1 MRKYSWT
8 RFCSCPP
15 DTYLLN
21 YDILKCR
28 SVISRDTYS
37 NILTQRFADVSLS
50 PVVSFV
56 QRSKCL
62 SVCEACGS
70 SIEKLKKCPPPSNS
84 DRKKSV
90 KKIRNIHK
98 KTSVSES
105 FFFFETLLEKRL
117 WYKCFSVSFVKF
129 LRTPFLQNTSGRLL
143 LLFTEYINIGL

>member
-1 MRKYSWT
+1 MYLCDIIRNILRKYSWT
-8 RFCSCPP
+8 RFCFCPP

-84 DRKKSV
+84 DRKKV
-90 KKIRNIHK
+90 LKKFAIFTRKHLYR
-98 KTSVSES
+98 SL
-105 FFFFETLLEKRL
+105 FFFWNFIGKETL
-117 WYKCFSVSFVKF
+117 VQV
-129 LRTPFLQNTSGRLL
+129 
-143 LLFTEYINIGL
+143 LFCVIC

>member
-8 RFCSCPP
+8 RFCSCPT

-84 DRKKSV
+84 DRKKV
-90 KKIRNIHK
+90 LKKFAIFTRKHLYR
-98 KTSVSES
+98 SL
-105 FFFFETLLEKRL
+105 FFFETLLEKRL

>member
-1 MRKYSWT
+1 MYLCDIIRNILRKYSWT

-84 DRKKSV
+84 DWKKVLKKFAIFTRKHLYRSL
-90 KKIRNIHK
+90 
-98 KTSVSES
+98 
-105 FFFFETLLEKRL
+105 FFWNFIGKETL
-117 WYKCFSVSFVKF
+117 VQV
-129 LRTPFLQNTSGRLL
+129 
-143 LLFTEYINIGL
+143 LFCVIC

>member
-1 MRKYSWT
+1 MYLCDIIRNILRKYSWT

-84 DRKKSV
+84 DWKKVLKKFAIFTRKHLYRSLFIFLKLYWKRDSG
-90 KKIRNIHK
+90 
-98 KTSVSES
+98 TSA
-105 FFFFETLLEKRL
+105 FLCHLLN
-117 WYKCFSVSFVKF
+117 F
-129 LRTPFLQNTSGRLL
+129 
-143 LLFTEYINIGL
+143 

>member
-84 DRKKSV
+84 DWKKVLKKFAIFTRKHLYRSL
-90 KKIRNIHK
+90 
-98 KTSVSES
+98 

-129 LRTPFLQNTSGRLL
+129 LRTPFLQNNSGRLL